1 MTYKLGVIAEKIGA
15 ELIGDSEIDIN
26 GINSLSKANANQLSY
41 IANKKYIDSLANTN
55 AGAVI
60 LSENMKNDC
69 KTNALL
75 VSNPY
80 LAFAKATHYF
90 KSNNTIPK
98 DKNLNIDPSSNLNN
112 AVLGP
117 GCVIGKNVLIGKNT
131 MLESNCI
138 IEDNVRIGNECH
150 ISSSVIIQKDCQLGN
165 NCTISPG
172 TVIGSEGFG
181 NALDENKRWHNIA
194 HLGKVVIG
202 DDVSIGSNTT
212 IDRGTIND
220 TQIHSGVKIDNLVH
234 IAHNVVIGESTAIA
248 AKTGI
253 AGSTV
258 IGKRCQIGG
267 MVGIVGHLNITDD
280 VTVNAT
286 STVNRDINKPGIY
299 TGFFPLMPHNTWKK
313 AGMWLTK
320 LDKITRIL
328 NIKLKDTK

>member
-1 MTYKLGVIAEKIGA
+1 MTYKLGLIAEKIGA

-41 IANKKYIDSLANTN
+41 IANKKYIDSLVNTN

-80 LAFAKATHYF
+80 LAFAKVTHFF

-98 DKNLNIDPSSNLNN
+98 ANNLNIDPSANLNN

-131 MLESNCI
+131 TLESNCI

-150 ISSSVIIQKDCQLGN
+150 ISSSVIIQRDCQLGN
-165 NCTISPG
+165 NCTILPSS
-172 TVIGSEGFG
+172 VIGSEGFG
-181 NALDENKRWHNIA
+181 NALDENKCWHSIV

-202 DDVSIGSNTT
+202 DVLLLVQLQLFWNCAAT
-212 IDRGTIND
+212 IQFQLLR
-220 TQIHSGVKIDNLVH
+220 
-234 IAHNVVIGESTAIA
+234 
-248 AKTGI
+248 
-253 AGSTV
+253 
-258 IGKRCQIGG
+258 
-267 MVGIVGHLNITDD
+267 
-280 VTVNAT
+280 
-286 STVNRDINKPGIY
+286 NK
-299 TGFFPLMPHNTWKK
+299 K
-313 AGMWLTK
+313 
-320 LDKITRIL
+320 
-328 NIKLKDTK
+328 